1 MVDANVVETVVQA
14 TPLPTPTQIVS
25 DIVGKSIEVAKGAQ
39 PSEGAINA
47 LIEMITRTPMTAV
60 QLVQVSPIVALV
72 VAGMTYVVKR
82 FLLENVDFMVPFG
95 NFAKWAISFFIVM
108 LTAVF
113 WMPIVLP
120 IVLGFTGGG

>member
-1 MVDANVVETVVQA
+1 MVDSNVIETVVQA
-14 TPLPTPTQIVS
+14 TPLPTQFVG
-25 DIVGKSIEVAKGAQ
+25 DIVVQSVEVAKGAQ
-39 PSEGAINA
+39 PSEGAISA
-47 LIEMITRTPMTAV
+47 LIEMVTRTPMTAV

-82 FLLENVDFMVPFG
+82 FLLENVEFMVPFG
-95 NFAKWAISFFIVM
+95 NFAKWVISFFIVM

-120 IVLGFTGGG
+120 FVLGLMSGG